1 MSLLIVLS
9 LVIGLL
15 LGLLGGGGSILT
27 VPMLVYVMG
36 LEPKTAIATSLTVV
50 GVTSLVAMVGHAR
63 RRRVCWKTGFLFA
76 ASGMVGAYG
85 GGRLA
90 AHLPGGVL
98 LLMFAAIMF
107 ATALAMLRG
116 RRDDSGVEAG
126 PACPAHLPCG
136 AILFDGFLV
145 GGLTG
150 LVGVGGGFV
159 VVPALNLLGRLP
171 IRSAVGTSLLVISMQ
186 SFAALAGYIS
196 HVGLDPRLVGIVT
209 GAAVVGSLF
218 GGLLSN
224 RISGALLRRGFG
236 LFVIGLALYLLYR
249 ELTPELVAETE
260 ALALRHPDF
269 LRGLLTAL
277 GGMLFYRLWAWIHR
291 RQSLPR
297 KQLI

>member
-1 MSLLIVLS
+1 MSLLIGLS

-50 GVTSLVAMVGHAR
+50 GVTSVVAMISHAR
-63 RRRVCWKTGFLFA
+63 NRRVCWKTGFLFA
-76 ASGMVGAYG
+76 ASGMIGAYG

-90 AHLPGGVL
+90 AHLPGGIL
-98 LLMFAAIMF
+98 LLLFAVIMF
-107 ATALAMLRG
+107 ATAIAMLRG
-116 RRDDSGVEAG
+116 RRDAGGGDSG
-126 PACPAHLPCG
+126 PTCPAHLPW
-136 AILFDGFLV
+136 AVILFDGFLV

-196 HVGLDPRLVGIVT
+196 HVGLDPHLVGIVT
-209 GAAVVGSLF
+209 AAAVVGSLV
-218 GGLLSN
+218 GGLLSH

-236 LFVIGLALYLLYR
+236 AFVALLALYLLYR
-249 ELTPELVAETE
+249 ELTPELIAETE
-260 ALALRHPDF
+260 ALILRHPDF
-269 LRGLLTAL
+269 LSGLLTAV
-277 GGMLFYRLWAWIHR
+277 GTMLFYRLWNWIH

-297 KQLI
+297 KQLL